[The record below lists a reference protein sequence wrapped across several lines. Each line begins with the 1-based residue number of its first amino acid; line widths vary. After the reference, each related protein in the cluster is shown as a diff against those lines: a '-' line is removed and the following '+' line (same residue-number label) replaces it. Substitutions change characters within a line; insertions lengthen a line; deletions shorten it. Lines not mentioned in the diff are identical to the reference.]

1 MECSVSLDTILSI
14 EEFISLK
21 DLKLGDF
28 AHNSW
33 GVYNMSQIKVVQNI
47 ILIGKGRNKTHT
59 VRGWQ
64 DLYKPVVTNK
74 SLHQFQM
81 LLVD

>member
-33 GVYNMSQIKVVQNI
+33 GVYNMSQIKVV
-47 ILIGKGRNKTHT
+47 
-59 VRGWQ
+59 
-64 DLYKPVVTNK
+64 
-74 SLHQFQM
+74 
-81 LLVD
+81 